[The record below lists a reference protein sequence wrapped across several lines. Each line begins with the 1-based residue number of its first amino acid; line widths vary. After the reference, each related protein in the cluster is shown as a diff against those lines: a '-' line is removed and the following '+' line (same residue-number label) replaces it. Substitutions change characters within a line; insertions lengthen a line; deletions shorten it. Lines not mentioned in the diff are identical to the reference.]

1 MKRDTSVPGQ
11 VLISHGSV
19 RSVLPHC
26 LIARLALIKQLV
38 LNVHMTISSFG
49 MTVNANAPADRDL
62 LLTIEQVNAR
72 APEDFISPIK
82 DA

>member
-1 MKRDTSVPGQ
+1 
-11 VLISHGSV
+11 
-19 RSVLPHC
+19 
-26 LIARLALIKQLV
+26 
-38 LNVHMTISSFG
+38 MTISSFG